1 VRSLLDGL
9 SEDDD
14 IAMLQSRL
22 RALPPTLE
30 EYFEL
35 MLRSIDPVYKRHTA
49 RALLIACNAMQP
61 LPTIAYC
68 HLQEEMSSPG
78 YAIRAPIESLT
89 TKQVRSSQKR
99 ARSWINKWCRD
110 LLEVTD
116 SGGSMAHRVEF
127 LHRTVKDFLMNEDTQ
142 QWFLRNSGIDFSPQ
156 LSLCRTYLAQ
166 AKGLSDACSASEFI
180 HIAGLLMFHA
190 KEYEVSLHRTPYA
203 TIEELNR
210 VGNVVAAPFSTSH
223 CHWSTACDWEDS
235 ERPDMCESNF
245 LAYAIE
251 FDLQLYVEKALQ
263 ESPNQV
269 QKSYGPPL
277 IDYAKQ
283 PSMRHMVLSPSRG
296 PLCEIIA
303 LLHSVASV
311 ESESHD
317 ANASC
322 SGILRNERE
331 DSFGNREESLNDDD
345 ECESDQAIPFGK
357 PVSLGTQTLSA
368 TRDMVSGS
376 FSVPDPP
383 SFLLQV
389 AHGKIKLASSLRGE
403 QISRLRRAYE
413 ITRDRDG
420 NDLEVQLV
428 CS

>member
-1 VRSLLDGL
+1 LIPLACPERFKDYIANMETKPWDLQDLKRAIDNLLNVGNWPSKFCIFIDGLDEYAGSASDQDSLVQDLDKFAQCPYIKVCVSSRPWNVFQEAYGNNTSNNIILQEYNRGDLDIYITGNLEKNKRFRKLAADDPRAPKFAVEIRYVYLRKIIDANSKCADSGSYRRKAQGVFLWVFLVVRSLLDGL

-78 YAIRAPIESLT
+78 YALRAPIESLT

-116 SGGSMAHRVEF
+116 SGGSMTHRVEF

-142 QWFLRNSGIDFSPQ
+142 QWFLGNSGIDFSPQ

-166 AKGLSDACSASEFI
+166 AKGLSDTCSASEFI

-190 KEYEVSLHRTPYA
+190 KEYEISLDRTPYA

-210 VGNVVAAPFSTSH
+210 V
-223 CHWSTACDWEDS
+223 
-235 ERPDMCESNF
+235 
-245 LAYAIE
+245 
-251 FDLQLYVEKALQ
+251 
-263 ESPNQV
+263 
-269 QKSYGPPL
+269 
-277 IDYAKQ
+277 
-283 PSMRHMVLSPSRG
+283 
-296 PLCEIIA
+296 
-303 LLHSVASV
+303 
-311 ESESHD
+311 
-317 ANASC
+317 
-322 SGILRNERE
+322 
-331 DSFGNREESLNDDD
+331 
-345 ECESDQAIPFGK
+345 
-357 PVSLGTQTLSA
+357 
-368 TRDMVSGS
+368 
-376 FSVPDPP
+376 
-383 SFLLQV
+383 
-389 AHGKIKLASSLRGE
+389 
-403 QISRLRRAYE
+403 
-413 ITRDRDG
+413 
-420 NDLEVQLV
+420 
-428 CS
+428 

>member
-14 IAMLQSRL
+14 VAMLQSRL

-89 TKQVRSSQKR
+89 TKQVRSSQQR
-99 ARSWINKWCRD
+99 ARSWIDKWCRD

-251 FDLQLYVEKALQ
+251 FDLQLYWKKHCKSHRTKSKSHTDRHSSTMRSNHRCGTWFSALHADLYVRLSRCSILSHPLKVKATMQ
-263 ESPNQV
+263 TQAVP
-269 QKSYGPPL
+269 
-277 IDYAKQ
+277 
-283 PSMRHMVLSPSRG
+283 
-296 PLCEIIA
+296 
-303 LLHSVASV
+303 AS
-311 ESESHD
+311 
-317 ANASC
+317 
-322 SGILRNERE
+322 
-331 DSFGNREESLNDDD
+331 
-345 ECESDQAIPFGK
+345 
-357 PVSLGTQTLSA
+357 
-368 TRDMVSGS
+368 
-376 FSVPDPP
+376 
-383 SFLLQV
+383 
-389 AHGKIKLASSLRGE
+389 
-403 QISRLRRAYE
+403 
-413 ITRDRDG
+413 
-420 NDLEVQLV
+420 
-428 CS
+428 